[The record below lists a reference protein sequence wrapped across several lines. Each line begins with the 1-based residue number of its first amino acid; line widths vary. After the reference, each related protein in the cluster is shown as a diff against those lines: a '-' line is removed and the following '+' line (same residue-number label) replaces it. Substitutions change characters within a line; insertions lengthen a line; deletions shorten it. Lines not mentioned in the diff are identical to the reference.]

1 MKRKLKVGILQIR
14 VVFSDEAGNLSRAAA
29 AVKEAAGA
37 GAEICVLPEAMDLGW
52 ANPAAAELATP
63 IPGPVSVML
72 SAIAVRNHVWL
83 VSGMTEKDGDDIYNT
98 ALLISPQGVLMAKH
112 RKINIL
118 TGVEDVYTPG
128 DRLQAVKTPLGRI
141 GIDICADNFMSSLPL
156 GHALARMGAE
166 IILSPCAWAVTPE
179 RDPVTDPY
187 GAEWHEPY
195 SLLSGLYHIPVIGVS
210 NVGQISA
217 GAWKGRKAIGNS
229 IAYDSDGTLKTV
241 LPYGDNAE
249 CVRVIEV
256 ELQEPELTGTALSE
270 AVSETV

>member
-1 MKRKLKVGILQIR
+1 MLQIR
-14 VVFSDEAGNLSRAAA
+14 VDFSDASGNLARAAA
-29 AVKEAAGA
+29 AVKKAATA

-52 ANPAAAELATP
+52 ANPEAAELATP
-63 IPGPVSVML
+63 VPGPVSVLL
-72 SAIAVRNHVWL
+72 SAMAVKNHVWL
-83 VSGMTEKDGDDIYNT
+83 VSGMTEKDGDDVYNT

-128 DRLQAVKTPLGRI
+128 DRLQTVKTPLGRI
-141 GIDICADNFMSSLPL
+141 GIDICADNFVTSLPL

-210 NVGQISA
+210 NVGQVTA
-217 GAWKGRKAIGNS
+217 GTWKGWKAIGNS

-241 LPYGDNAE
+241 LPYGEDAA
-249 CVRVIEV
+249 CVQVIEV
-256 ELQEPELTGTALSE
+256 TLQAPGKTGTALSE
-270 AVSETV
+270 AVSEKI